1 MLLDLTPEQEFF
13 RETTAKF
20 LADQVPAATLQ
31 QFAGDVPADFE
42 TRYWRRG
49 ADLGW
54 TSLLVSEEA
63 GGGSISGQGLVD
75 LSLIAFEFGRHAAP
89 GPLVPCAIVAAA
101 LSDTGTHA
109 EALTELLAGTA
120 VAAWCHAEPAAGH
133 AGGLSDVTLDI
144 TADGTDLVISGVKRP
159 VEAAGQ
165 AKYLLVT
172 GRLGG
177 VLTQVLV
184 PAGTPGVTIT
194 ALRSPDYS
202 RRFGSVTFDG
212 ARVPASA
219 VAGPA
224 TAAGQA
230 NSETGDPNAH
240 GTCDQVERQFQIALV
255 LAAAESAGVMQTGF
269 DMTLSWAF
277 DRYSFGRPLASYQAL
292 KHRFADMKTWLE
304 ASHALTA
311 EAAAAVGAGDP
322 GAGELASAA
331 KAYTGQY
338 GTELLHECV
347 QLHGG
352 IGLTREHD
360 LHLYLRRAV
369 LNRGLHGTP
378 SGHRQR
384 IADYV
389 ISQEGE

>member
-31 QFAGDVPADFE
+31 QFAGDVPADWQAS
-42 TRYWRRG
+42 YWRRG

-101 LSDTGTHA
+101 LSDAGTHA
-109 EALTELLAGTA
+109 GALSELLAGTA
-120 VAAWCHAEPAAGH
+120 VAAWCHAEPH
-133 AGGLSDVTLDI
+133 GGLSDVSLDI
-144 TADGTDLVISGVKRP
+144 TADGADLVLSGVKRP
-159 VEAAGQ
+159 VEAASQ

-177 VLTQVLV
+177 ELTQVLV
-184 PAGTPGVTIT
+184 PADAPGVTIT
-194 ALRSPDYS
+194 PLRSPDYS
-202 RRFGSVTFDG
+202 RYFASVTFD
-212 ARVPASA
+212 AVRVPAGA
-219 VAGPA
+219 VVGPA
-224 TAAGQA
+224 PAAGQA

-240 GTCDQVERQFQIALV
+240 GTCDQVERQLQVALV

-269 DMTLSWAF
+269 DLTLSWVF

-311 EAAAAVGAGDP
+311 EAAAAVAAGDP

-378 SGHRQR
+378 AEHRQR

-389 ISQEGE
+389 ISQEGL

>member
-1 MLLDLTPEQEFF
+1 MLLDLTPDQEFF

-75 LSLIAFEFGRHAAP
+75 LSLIAFEFGAHAAP
-89 GPLVPCAIVAAA
+89 GPLLPCSIVAAA
-101 LSDTGTHA
+101 LSDTGTHSGV
-109 EALTELLAGTA
+109 LSELLAGTA
-120 VAAWCHAEPAAGH
+120 VAAWCHAEPH
-133 AGGLSDVTLDI
+133 GGLSETTLDM
-144 TADGTDLVISGVKRP
+144 TADGADLVIRGVKRP
-159 VEAAGQ
+159 VEAASQ

-177 VLTQVLV
+177 ELTQVLV
-184 PAGTPGVTIT
+184 PAATPGVTIT
-194 ALRSPDYS
+194 PLRSPDYS
-202 RRFGSVTFDG
+202 RHFASVTFDG
-212 ARVPASA
+212 VRVPASA
-219 VAGPA
+219 
-224 TAAGQA
+224 AAGAPGQA
-230 NSETGDPNAH
+230 TEQIG
-240 GTCDQVERQFQIALV
+240 RQFQVALV

-269 DMTLSWAF
+269 DLTLSWAF

-311 EAAAAVGAGDP
+311 EAAAAVAAGDP
-322 GAGELASAA
+322 GASELASAA

-347 QLHGG
+347 QMHGG

-378 SGHRQR
+378 AEHRQR

-389 ISQEGE
+389 ISQEGM